1 MQTYKGL
8 STGMGTDT
16 DTDTCPYQWWLPFE
30 YFPAQVAAPAPA
42 SAPLPRPSPR
52 CSQSLAEGILCVV
65 GCFSFENKKENSYRL
80 RNVQVQMP
88 LKGAA
93 HPLPSQFAAC
103 FPYPFTIP
111 LASSGDGECAHK
123 LHIDFCLGIG
133 RGSKLKLRC
142 GDGFLLNSII

>member
-1 MQTYKGL
+1 MQTYTGM
-8 STGMGTDT
+8 STGMGTDTDT

-30 YFPAQVAAPAPA
+30 YFPAAAAAPA
-42 SAPLPRPSPR
+42 SAPLALPSPS

-103 FPYPFTIP
+103 FPYPITNP
-111 LASSGDGECAHK
+111 LPSSGDGDGECGMCA
-123 LHIDFCLGIG
+123 
-133 RGSKLKLRC
+133 
-142 GDGFLLNSII
+142 